1 MNQTD
6 AANVAAHLTR
16 LLDSGVGSDESRASV
31 QRVIT
36 HLSAQIARMD
46 QPLFNPA
53 AFPIAH
59 DDRPGAY
66 PAEPGMSLRDY
77 FAAKALPAL
86 LDLCRQ
92 DCHEGRTYPE
102 HCANN
107 AYEVADAMLK
117 ERDKP

>member
-6 AANVAAHLTR
+6 AASVAAHLTR

-77 FAAKALPAL
+77 LAAHAPTPHFPM
-86 LDLCRQ
+86 DLEN
-92 DCHEGRTYPE
+92 HS
-102 HCANN
+102 
-107 AYEVADAMLK
+107 AYRYRYADTMLK
-117 ERDKP
+117 ERDK